1 MVVAKAMAR
10 NAADEVQAG
19 GLTFR
24 FRKAL
29 PSTPA
34 RGAPPVVLL
43 HGVGSSGF
51 EYRRLVGELADA
63 HGLEAYAPDL
73 LGHGGSSKPSSGY
86 DRAAYMSSLDALLGD
101 GGILGPAGG
110 SRPLSLVV
118 HGYVLG
124 QYALLWAAANED
136 RIASL
141 VVLPTPLSLRSK
153 LPPALAAYTSPVPFL
168 RPKAGTTFDAAAWI
182 ASGSAYV
189 LGKDEAASYRAP
201 YESDPATS
209 AALAAT
215 LEAVGDWKTLLRD
228 VDEAMRTFRARALV
242 VPGSADPFSDLKS
255 TFEWLESK
263 RTTMRL
269 ENLEGRAGHWPQEDF
284 PEPVASLL
292 GRFVTNEW
300 TPRPQA

>member
-1 MVVAKAMAR
+1 MPFCGR
-10 NAADEVQAG
+10 QRTRRAG
-19 GLTFR
+19 YGSLFSS
-24 FRKAL
+24 FSPSIL
-29 PSTPA
+29 LSLNPSLLQPLSPSIPSTPSST
-34 RGAPPVVLL
+34 PP
-43 HGVGSSGF
+43 F
-51 EYRRLVGELADA
+51 
-63 HGLEAYAPDL
+63 P
-73 LGHGGSSKPSSGY
+73 K
-86 DRAAYMSSLDALLGD
+86 
-101 GGILGPAGG
+101 
-110 SRPLSLVV
+110 
-118 HGYVLG
+118 
-124 QYALLWAAANED
+124 D

-255 TFEWLESK
+255 TFEW
-263 RTTMRL
+263 RV
-269 ENLEGRAGHWPQEDF
+269 Q
-284 PEPVASLL
+284 
-292 GRFVTNEW
+292 
-300 TPRPQA
+300 